1 MGSLLQDIWGGMLLE
16 QEAMPPSHP
25 AEIPHA
31 GLAPVAQAPA
41 QSSVWGSFIWGQTS
55 LISQL
60 GPASD
65 QRAAFISQC
74 SGQPPA
80 PGAPRPSPRS
90 QNIPAV
96 GKSQQHLQ
104 DASASWALP
113 QPQSVSWGHVLL
125 CTRWEL
131 QGVHGDVCGVCRVA
145 LFSSQINIL
154 VQNTSSHMEHPT
166 GTAKMS
172 FLSPARGSFALF
184 FPRGSECVP
193 AVHTSVRDVLTH

>member
-1 MGSLLQDIWGGMLLE
+1 MLLE
-16 QEAMPPSHP
+16 LEAIPPSHP

-31 GLAPVAQAPA
+31 ALGSVAQPPPPA
-41 QSSVWGSFIWGQTS
+41 QSSLWGSFIWGQTS
-55 LISQL
+55 SISQL

-96 GKSQQHLQ
+96 SKSQRRLQ

-113 QPQSVSWGHVLL
+113 QPRSVSCGHVLL

-131 QGVHGDVCGVCRVA
+131 DRQEAHGDVCGVRRA
-145 LFSSQINIL
+145 TLFPSQISIPVRNAP
-154 VQNTSSHMEHPT
+154 SHVEHPT
-166 GTAKMS
+166 ETAEMS
-172 FLSPARGSFALF
+172 FLSPARGSFPLF
-184 FPRGSECVP
+184 SPRQ
-193 AVHTSVRDVLTH
+193 